1 MHGARQEV
9 ALRGLRG
16 WDWAACGVGL
26 GSVGLEEEEEEEEN
40 FHSRSLAGRA
50 GVGFT
55 HLRGKSSKK
64 MGISFL
70 KTVFQKHGLKII

>member
-1 MHGARQEV
+1 MHEARQEV

-26 GSVGLEEEEEEEEN
+26 LGSVGRGRGGRREL
-40 FHSRSLAGRA
+40 SLSFVGRT
-50 GVGFT
+50 GRRVGFT
-55 HLRGKSSKK
+55 HFRGKLNKK

-70 KTVFQKHGLKII
+70 KTVFFKNGLKII